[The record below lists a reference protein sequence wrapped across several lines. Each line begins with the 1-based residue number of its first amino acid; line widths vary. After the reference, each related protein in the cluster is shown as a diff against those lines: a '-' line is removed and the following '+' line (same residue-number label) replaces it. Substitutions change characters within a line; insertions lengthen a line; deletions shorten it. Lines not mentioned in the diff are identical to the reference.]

1 MVTVGGPSAATA
13 VISPSDGT
21 LNLGSVSLFGNQKKK
36 KKKVKQAVATGSFTV
51 RNQGCGNLVLSRR
64 ALLRQIGGTAKN
76 EDDDILSITVDGQ
89 EFTTVQIAPD
99 DTKTFNVRFSPVIPG
114 LSSCPASSNLASCLS
129 ASDVIPNDYQAV
141 LSFNETSRT
150 VTINAT
156 VAKGIKLIDPDNPS
170 STNPVVTLCRSGDQ
184 FTVTYYLYSSDL
196 SDIRSVKYEFMDNS
210 GSVVNTIDGV
220 DLAGPISRAGL
231 VNGMSFKVTHSFSGA
246 EDNSEVTRV
255 KVTVTGGNSQA
266 SATSSSAG
274 SSCGASAQ
282 SFRSLHSVTLALPA
296 RRLKGFEN

>member
-1 MVTVGGPSAATA
+1 
-13 VISPSDGT
+13 
-21 LNLGSVSLFGNQKKK
+21 
-36 KKKVKQAVATGSFTV
+36 
-51 RNQGCGNLVLSRR
+51 
-64 ALLRQIGGTAKN
+64 LLRQIGGVAKN
-76 EDDDILSITVDGQ
+76 EDDDILSIMVDGQ
-89 EFTTVQIAPD
+89 EFTTVTIAPGE
-99 DTKTFNVRFSPVIPG
+99 TKTFNVRFSPVIPG
-114 LSSCPASSNLASCLS
+114 LSSCPAGSNLASCLS

-274 SSCGASAQ
+274 SSCGSSAQ
-282 SFRSLHSVTLALPA
+282 SLRSLHGVTLALPA